1 MTKNKYP
8 RGMYIYIIEDDK
20 LYKIGYTSDLQKR
33 INNYNVGKANK
44 AEFKYYRKTNCGR
57 EIETCMKAIL
67 NKYIYKS
74 NKDFYSPPKVGV
86 YARNA
91 GYDCKLNKIIDAIS
105 NCLKIEKKC
114 VKCNDIINQTGG
126 ENITDTLIEKYKNK
140 YNNYKQYLYTL

>member
-1 MTKNKYP
+1 MCPSWDLWSLKNLNKKIKLLEKNKDSLEKQNDILKKNMTKNKYP

-67 NKYIYKS
+67 NI
-74 NKDFYSPPKVGV
+74 F
-86 YARNA
+86 
-91 GYDCKLNKIIDAIS
+91 
-105 NCLKIEKKC
+105 
-114 VKCNDIINQTGG
+114 INLIKNFIATFGG
-126 ENITDTLIEKYKNK
+126 CIRPQCGL
-140 YNNYKQYLYTL
+140 